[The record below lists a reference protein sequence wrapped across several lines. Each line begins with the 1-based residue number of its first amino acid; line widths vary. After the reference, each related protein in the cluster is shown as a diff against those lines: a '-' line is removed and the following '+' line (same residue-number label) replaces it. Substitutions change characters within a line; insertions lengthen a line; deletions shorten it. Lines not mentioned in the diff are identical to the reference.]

1 MIHPVPDFDDAE
13 HRYSH
18 DGRVASSVT
27 QVLTGLGLTPPYPSD
42 RGQQSRGTAV
52 HKAAELAIWDR
63 LDYAKTSPAIIPYI
77 NGLMEKAEEMKI
89 RPIFTEIRGI
99 HTAEWF
105 AGTIDLFC
113 TVYDSDLAVIDYKT
127 GNPPRCTELQTAGY
141 GELML
146 FIESMQKQPRFTRA
160 NMPRRFSLQLT
171 PNRAICRECKDPYDY
186 PAFIGAV
193 RLFKWMKEKRKDQ

>member
-1 MIHPVPDFDDAE
+1 MTHPVPAFDDVA

-18 DGRVASSVT
+18 EGRVAPSVT
-27 QVLTGLGLTPPYPSD
+27 QMLAGLGLTPPYAPD
-42 RGQQSRGTAV
+42 RGQKARGTAV
-52 HKAAELAIWDR
+52 HKAAELAVCNR
-63 LDYAKTSPAIIPYI
+63 LDYAGTSPEIIPYI

-127 GNPPRCTELQTAGY
+127 GVPPRCCELQTAGY

-146 FIESMQKQPRFTRA
+146 FIESMQPNPRFTRA
-160 NMPRRFSLQLT
+160 NMPRRFSMQLT
-171 PNRAICRECKDPYDY
+171 PNRAIVRECKDSFDF

-193 RLFKWMKEKRKDQ
+193 RLYKWQQEKRKGL